1 MNTDPKLT
9 KLKELL
15 NLLDESL
22 TRKEFEDAFSAV
34 VEYVKKIDANTK
46 TELETIKNI
55 ANSAISRIQSLTSD
69 NLSTLENTLRLE
81 AEQAINDLRFQH
93 EALVAEAQKKLD
105 EVRNGE
111 DADEDEII
119 ERVLGQIPEPKEKE
133 DETPESL
140 RDKLEE
146 LEGDDRLSV
155 TAIKG
160 MDEYDKKLAEAS
172 AQRGVPGSS
181 GVALTVGGVYIG
193 EVRDMIMTGTAV
205 AKSVDAHGRVILTF
219 TGGSG
224 SGSTQVETPTGDVD
238 GVNTSYTVANTP
250 LYIIVD
256 GISKFETLHY
266 TYGAGTITVTD
277 GAIPTQY
284 IRSVFSA

>member
-1 MNTDPKLT
+1 MPPDTKLT

-111 DADEDEII
+111 DADEDEIV

-160 MDEYDKKLAEAS
+160 MDEYDKKLDAVS
-172 AQRGVPGSS
+172 ANRGVPGSS

-219 TGGSG
+219 SGGS
-224 SGSTQVETPTGDVD
+224 SGATAVETPTGDVD
-238 GVNTSYTVANTP
+238 GANVSYTVANTP

-266 TYGAGTITVTD
+266 TLSGLDITIVD
-277 GAIPTQY
+277 GSPPTQY